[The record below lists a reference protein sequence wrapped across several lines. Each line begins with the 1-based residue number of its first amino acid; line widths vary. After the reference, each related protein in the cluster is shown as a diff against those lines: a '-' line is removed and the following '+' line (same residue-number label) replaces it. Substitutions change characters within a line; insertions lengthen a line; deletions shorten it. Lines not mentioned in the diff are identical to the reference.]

1 MHNSK
6 LAVALTF
13 FG

>member
-6 LAVALTF
+6 LQKFAI
-13 FG
+13 